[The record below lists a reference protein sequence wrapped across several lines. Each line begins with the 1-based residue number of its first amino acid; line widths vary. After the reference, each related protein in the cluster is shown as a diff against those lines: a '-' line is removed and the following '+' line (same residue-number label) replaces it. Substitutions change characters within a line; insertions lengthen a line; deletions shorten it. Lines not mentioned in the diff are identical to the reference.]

1 MTASEFAETW
11 YRLELSTHQSVCFV
25 LDASDIGLKYQN
37 ATLQLLANLRN
48 QLPRFNQNTFV
59 FLGSDSRFE
68 AKKLTAEGAN
78 LFLSNQRR
86 LSTIAPVYESAGHD
100 VRFVILAA
108 SPIFDVQDWQDTPQ
122 FNRSIFVNLGNERLT
137 NGLTPELQP
146 DVSRIA
152 ERLES
157 ILSSVNISAAGGIPL
172 SWDNPAYQLQ
182 TGMELQARNADRYSV
197 TFAIAGPLSEVNAEC
212 LFTNGERQLVNSTP
226 IDPSM
231 IREAWGPLRD
241 VREVTVVQE
250 CISSRQYRCPH
261 CGKIHEQ
268 NELSCLIQ
276 GQFLQTS
283 VFASIANVPENV
295 FALFRHSDSGEV
307 TCCSISNPVLP
318 LNPAQVAVFQDGRV
332 RVMNYDGEQK
342 RWCDSDTGFEQFCFL
357 ERLGAYAICLR

>member
-1 MTASEFAETW
+1 MTASEVAETW

-25 LDASDIGLKYQN
+25 LDASDIGLKHQN
-37 ATLQLLANLRN
+37 AALQLLAHLRN
-48 QLPRFNQNTFV
+48 QLPRFNQNTLA

-68 AKKLTAEGAN
+68 AKKLTADGAS
-78 LFLSNQRR
+78 LFLTNQRR

-122 FNRSIFVNLGNERLT
+122 FNRSVFVNLGNESLT
-137 NGLTPELQP
+137 NGLTPELPP

-157 ILSSVNISAAGGIPL
+157 VLSSVRIAAAGGLPL

-182 TGMELQARNADRYSV
+182 TGMELQARNADQYSV

-212 LFTNGERQLVNSTP
+212 LFTNGERQMVSPTH
-226 IDPSM
+226 IDRLT
-231 IREAWGPLRD
+231 IGGAWGSLPD
-241 VREVTVVQE
+241 EREVTIAQE
-250 CISSRQYRCPH
+250 CISNRQYSCPH
-261 CGKIHEQ
+261 CKKIHRRS
-268 NELSCLIQ
+268 ELSCIIQ
-276 GQFLQTS
+276 GQFLPTS
-283 VFASIANVPENV
+283 VFASIANVPGNV
-295 FALFRHSDSGEV
+295 FALLRQSDSGQV
-307 TCCSISNPVLP
+307 TCCSISNPLVP
-318 LNPAQVAVFQDGRV
+318 LNATQVAVFQDGRV